1 MFPCGGA
8 KVGALPS
15 LGDRR
20 RWSLWS
26 PMTGP
31 LVAITAAQS
40 SPLLA
45 IDKPM
50 NLSASLTTACPIDGK
65 VKCGPLL
72 HYHLRLSASSTQL
85 KSQVLAKRGGQCGCG
100 CEKEEFN

>member
-20 RWSLWS
+20 HWSPWSL
-26 PMTGP
+26 MTGP

-50 NLSASLTTACPIDGK
+50 NPSASVTTAACPIDGK
-65 VKCGPLL
+65 VKRGPLL
-72 HYHLRLSASSTQL
+72 HYHLRLFASSTQL
-85 KSQVLAKRGGQCGCG
+85 KSRVLAKRG
-100 CEKEEFN
+100 